1 MDIDPQSKEM
11 NQPQLWK
18 DTGAVS
24 LSFDDG
30 SASQLE
36 IAVPTLNQYALHAT
50 FYINPR
56 TETDLAPW
64 RKVGLSGHEIGN
76 HTVSHIC
83 SRNFGWSNRKSLET
97 TSLAEIEDDIL
108 LAEQHLRNLLPEQI
122 ERTFCYPCYQNHV
135 GEGLHRQSYVPIV
148 AKHFPAARGTG
159 EATNHPDLTD
169 LHYLTS
175 WIVSGWMSGNDLIQA
190 AKAAMARKRWI
201 IFVFHGM
208 SQEEPSTWDPASY
221 YHGGGFSGEEFEVL
235 CQFLSDHKEEV
246 QTGTVLNVAQQ
257 VQQWRATK

>member
-1 MDIDPQSKEM
+1 MTEETL
-11 NQPQLWK
+11 QPELWK

-24 LSFDDG
+24 ISFDDG
-30 SASQLE
+30 SDSQLE
-36 IAVPTLNQYALHAT
+36 IAVPILDQFDLPAT

-56 TETDLAPW
+56 VRSDLEPW

-83 SRNFGWSNRKSLET
+83 SRNFGWSGKKSLET
-97 TSLAEIEDDIL
+97 SSLSDIENDIL
-108 LAEQHLRNLLPEQI
+108 LAEERLRSLLPEQT

-135 GEGLHRQSYVPIV
+135 GEGIDRQSYVPVI

-159 EATNHPDLTD
+159 EAANHPELTD

-175 WIVSGWMSGNDLIQA
+175 WIVSGWMSGSDLIKATQ
-190 AKAAMARKRWI
+190 AAMAQKRWI

-208 SQEEPSTWDPASY
+208 SSQKPSRWDPTSY
-221 YHGGGFSGEEFEVL
+221 YHGGGFSGQEFNIF
-235 CQFLSDHKEEV
+235 CQYLSQNRV
-246 QTGTVLNVAQQ
+246 NIPTNTVLQIAKQIRR
-257 VQQWRATK
+257 WRATE

>member
-1 MDIDPQSKEM
+1 MKKKM
-11 NQPQLWK
+11 NQSQLWK
-18 DTGAVS
+18 DAGAVS

-36 IAVPTLNQYALHAT
+36 IAVPILNQFGLPAT

-56 TETDLAPW
+56 IDNDLAPW

-83 SRNFGWSNRKSLET
+83 SRNFGWSGQKSLET
-97 TSLAEIEDDIL
+97 MSLTEIEDDIL
-108 LAEQHLRNLLPEQI
+108 LAEKRLIKLLPEQK

-135 GEGLHRQSYVPIV
+135 GEGIHRQSYVPIV

-159 EATNHPDLTD
+159 EAANHPELTD

-175 WIVSGWMSGNDLIQA
+175 WIVSGWMSGNDLIKA
-190 AKAAMARKRWI
+190 AKAAIAQKRWI

-208 SQEEPSTWDPASY
+208 SPEKPSTWDPASY
-221 YHGGGFSGEEFEVL
+221 YHGGGFSGEEFDIL
-235 CQFLSDHKEEV
+235 CQFLSNHRKEIL
-246 QTGTVLNVAQQ
+246 TGTVLDVAKKIR
-257 VQQWRATK
+257 QWRTIEIE